1 MDTDFAGR
9 RVLLTGATGFI
20 GGHMARRLVAENVE
34 LRALARDPMRAGALS
49 QSGVEVVRGDL
60 RDPASL
66 AAAVRDCQWV
76 FHFGGIVD
84 DFVPDADYR
93 AVNVEGTRALAEAA
107 LAAGVQRFVHIST
120 VAVYGLRPAPDAD
133 ERGPDVASHDAYSDT
148 KLEAERVVRRLVAER
163 GLPAVVAQLGITYGP
178 GDDAWT
184 LAPLKRIRA
193 GGMLLPGGGAA
204 LAQPIYVDDVVEGIL
219 AVARKGAA
227 GERYILRG
235 PETVTFKQYFG
246 ELARIAG
253 KRGIPGVLAWAA
265 FAMADVAS
273 ALSRVTGR
281 PPMATRA
288 QILWLTASRTFSGR
302 KAREELGFAAAV
314 DLKTGM
320 ARLEEWLRRPAGP

>member
-1 MDTDFAGR
+1 MSESFAGQC
-9 RVLLTGATGFI
+9 VLVTGATGFI
-20 GGHMARRLVAENVE
+20 GGHLTRRLVSENVKV
-34 LRALARDPMRAGALS
+34 RALARDPARAGTLAP
-49 QSGVEVVRGDL
+49 SGVEVVRGDL
-60 RDPASL
+60 RDPVSL
-66 AAAVRDCQWV
+66 AAAVRDCQGI
-76 FHFGGIVD
+76 FHLAGIVD

-107 LAAGVQRFVHIST
+107 LAAGVRRFVHAST

-133 ERGPDVASHDAYSDT
+133 ERAPDAASHDAYSDT
-148 KLEAERVVRRLVAER
+148 KLEAEQVIRRLVAER
-163 GLPAVVAQLGITYGP
+163 GLPAVIAQLGITYGP

-204 LAQPIYVDDVVEGIL
+204 LAQPIYIDDVIEGVL
-219 AVARKGAA
+219 AVARRGAA

-235 PETVTFKQYFG
+235 PETIPFKQYFG

-253 KRGIPGVLAWAA
+253 KRSIPGVPVWAA
-265 FAMADVAS
+265 FAMAGVAT

-288 QILWLTASRTFSGR
+288 QILWLTANRTFSGR
-302 KAREELGFAAAV
+302 KAREELGFAAAI

-320 ARLEEWLRRPAGP
+320 ARLDEWLRRPEGR